1 MPGRASLGEPSVA
14 MGAFCRPGR
23 GRGAREMVL
32 SQKALEVLTSS
43 ATRGYESPYKKE
55 VGGHLLGF
63 FRDGKVHVVRA
74 VHYRAGNAKRT
85 WLEVSASS
93 FRRKGRRLVAATG
106 LDVVGEY
113 HSHNDGSTMLS
124 EVDKLILKKD
134 KSPAMVVIRV
144 SDAALPR
151 QDSCL
156 HFSERGSGYR
166 FDICGYANDS
176 NGKPSAL
183 RMRLA
188 RLDRQACRLERPAR
202 DGRART
208 AEVNRGK
215 RLKKAV

>member
-1 MPGRASLGEPSVA
+1 
-14 MGAFCRPGR
+14 MGACCRSGK
-23 GRGAREMVL
+23 GHKAREMVL
-32 SQKALEVLTSS
+32 GRAALRTLVSS

-63 FRDGKVHVVRA
+63 SRDGKVHVERA
-74 VHYRAGNAKRT
+74 VHYRGGNAKRT

-106 LDVVGEY
+106 LEVVGEY

-124 EVDKLILKKD
+124 EVDKHILKND

-144 SDAALPR
+144 SDTALPR
-151 QDSCL
+151 QDACL
-156 HFSERGSGYR
+156 HCSDDGSPYR

-176 NGKPSAL
+176 NGKPAPL

-188 RLDRQACRLERPAR
+188 RAPR
-202 DGRART
+202 RAP
-208 AEVNRGK
+208 
-215 RLKKAV
+215 